1 MRVGILVDDFGR
13 PLKLPLRFSLVGRAR
28 KIEGGSRRFQ
38 VKRYVG
44 IVPSNSD
51 GDKVVF
57 LQELEFEDGSKE
69 FRLGYYI
76 IGHRGR
82 FKGKWAWGQFA
93 PFIPAEDLIKLV
105 EKGKEKGML

>member
-1 MRVGILVDDFGR
+1 MRFHFTEWAGVED
-13 PLKLPLRFSLVGRAR
+13 
-28 KIEGGSRRFQ
+28 GSRGFE

-44 IVPSNSD
+44 IVSSNSN

-69 FRLGYYI
+69 FRLGYCI

-82 FKGKWAWGQFA
+82 FRGKWAW
-93 PFIPAEDLIKLV
+93 
-105 EKGKEKGML
+105 